1 MSEASKKEDVMSKDL
16 SGKTLGIIHAAVFT
30 AASLEP
36 IAREIMPE
44 VSIMHAGDDTVQR
57 DNLAAPV
64 GTIPKVNFY
73 KFATFAR
80 FFEDAGIDLIVLA
93 CSTFNQAVEFA
104 RPMIRVPMLQIDRP
118 MMEKAVATGRRIGLV
133 GTLAS
138 TMPSSERL
146 LRQCAAD
153 AGKEIEVLPVL
164 NDKAFKILRAGDPAT
179 HNAMLLEDIKR
190 ISPQVDCI
198 VLAQGS
204 MSVLEKDVAG
214 NSVPVYTSPRLAFE
228 RARSML
234 ESLS

>member
-1 MSEASKKEDVMSKDL
+1 MSKDL

-36 IAREIMPE
+36 IAKEVMPE

-64 GTIPKVNFY
+64 GTIPRANFY

-80 FFEDAGIDLIVLA
+80 FFEEAGIDLIVLA
-93 CSTFNQAVEFA
+93 CSTFNQAVDFA

-118 MMEKAVATGRRIGLV
+118 MMEKAVATGSRIGLI
-133 GTLAS
+133 GTLAA

-146 LRQCAAD
+146 LRQCGEE
-153 AGKEIEVLPVL
+153 AGKKIDVVPVL
-164 NDKAFKILRAGDPAT
+164 NACAFKLLRAGNPAG
-179 HNAMLLEDIKR
+179 HNAMVLEDIMR
-190 ISPQVDCI
+190 LSREVDCI

-204 MSVLEKDVAG
+204 MAVLEKETAG
-214 NSVPVYTSPRLAFE
+214 NSVPVYTSPRLAFI
-228 RARSML
+228 RARTML
-234 ESLS
+234 EAM

>member
-1 MSEASKKEDVMSKDL
+1 MSKDL

-30 AASLEP
+30 SVSLEP
-36 IAREIMPE
+36 IAKEVMPE
-44 VSIMHAGDDTVQR
+44 VAIMHAGDDTVQR

-80 FFEDAGIDLIVLA
+80 FFEEAGIDLIVLA

-104 RPMIRVPMLQIDRP
+104 RPMIKVPMLQIDRP
-118 MMEKAVATGRRIGLV
+118 MMEKAVASGSRIGLI

-153 AGKEIEVLPVL
+153 AGKKIDVVPVL
-164 NDKAFKILRAGDPAT
+164 NAEAFKVLRAGNPAG
-179 HNAMLLEDIKR
+179 HNTMVLEDIKR
-190 ISPQVDCI
+190 VSKEVDCI
-198 VLAQGS
+198 VLAQAS
-204 MSVLEKDVAG
+204 MAVLEKETT
-214 NSVPVYTSPRLAFE
+214 NNPVPVFTSPRLAFQK
-228 RARSML
+228 ARSML
-234 ESLS
+234 EAM

>member
-1 MSEASKKEDVMSKDL
+1 MSNDL
-16 SGKTLGIIHAAVFT
+16 TGKTLGIIHAAVFT
-30 AASLEP
+30 AVSLEP
-36 IAREIMPE
+36 IAKEVMPE

-64 GTIPKVNFY
+64 GTIPKRNFY

-80 FFEDAGIDLIVLA
+80 FFEEAGVDLIVLA

-104 RPMIRVPMLQIDRP
+104 RPMINIPMLQIDRP
-118 MMEKAVATGRRIGLV
+118 MMEKAVATGTRIGLI

-146 LRQCAAD
+146 LRQCASE
-153 AGKEIEVLPVL
+153 AGKKIDVVSVL
-164 NDKAFKILRAGDPAT
+164 NAEAFKVLRAGNPAG
-179 HNAMLLEDIKR
+179 HNSMVLEDIKKM
-190 ISPQVDCI
+190 SKDVDCI

-204 MSVLEKDVAG
+204 MVVLEKETA
-214 NSVPVYTSPRLAFE
+214 NNPIPVYTSPRLAFQ

-234 ESLS
+234 EGM

>member
-1 MSEASKKEDVMSKDL
+1 MAKDI

-30 AASLEP
+30 AVSLEP
-36 IAREIMPE
+36 IAREVMPE

-57 DNLAAPV
+57 DNLAAPP

-80 FFEDAGIDLIVLA
+80 FFEEAGIDLIMLA
-93 CSTFNQAVEFA
+93 CSTFNQAAEHA
-104 RPMIRVPMLQIDRP
+104 RPMINIPILQIDRP
-118 MMEKAVATGRRIGLV
+118 MMEKAVATGSRIGLI

-153 AGKEIEVLPVL
+153 AGKKIEVVPVL
-164 NDKAFKILRAGDPAT
+164 NDRAFKVLRGGDEAG
-179 HNAMLLEDIKR
+179 HNAMLMEDIR
-190 ISPQVDCI
+190 RLSGEVDCI

-204 MSVLEKDVAG
+204 MAVLEKEVEG
-214 NSVPVYTSPRLAFE
+214 NKVPVYTSPRMAFE
-228 RARSML
+228 RARSIL
-234 ESLS
+234 EAL

>member
-1 MSEASKKEDVMSKDL
+1 MAKDI

-30 AASLEP
+30 AVSLEP
-36 IAREIMPE
+36 IAREVMPE

-57 DNLAAPV
+57 DNLAAPP

-80 FFEDAGIDLIVLA
+80 FFEEAGIDLIMLA
-93 CSTFNQAVEFA
+93 CSTFNQAAEHA
-104 RPMIRVPMLQIDRP
+104 RPMINIPILQIDRP
-118 MMEKAVATGRRIGLV
+118 MMEKAVATGSRIGLI

-153 AGKEIEVLPVL
+153 AGKKIEVVPVL
-164 NDKAFKILRAGDPAT
+164 NDRAFKVLRGGDAAG
-179 HNAMLLEDIKR
+179 HNAMLMEDIR
-190 ISPQVDCI
+190 RLSGEVDCI

-204 MSVLEKDVAG
+204 MAVLEKEVEG
-214 NSVPVYTSPRLAFE
+214 NKVPVYTSPRMAFE
-228 RARSML
+228 RARSIL
-234 ESLS
+234 EAL

>member
-1 MSEASKKEDVMSKDL
+1 MSKDL

-36 IAREIMPE
+36 IAREVMPE

-57 DNLAAPV
+57 DNMKAPV

-118 MMEKAVATGRRIGLV
+118 MMEKAVAAGSRIGLI
-133 GTLAS
+133 GTLAM

-146 LRQCAAD
+146 LRRCAAD
-153 AGKEIEVLPVL
+153 AGKKIEVVPVL
-164 NDKAFKILRAGDPAT
+164 NDKAFKILRSGDPAA
-179 HNAMLLEDIKR
+179 HNALLLEDIKKL
-190 ISPQVDCI
+190 SAEVDCI
-198 VLAQGS
+198 AMAQGS
-204 MSVLEKDVAG
+204 MAVLEKETA
-214 NSVPVYTSPRLAFE
+214 NNPVPVYYSPRLAFQ
-228 RARSML
+228 RARAML
-234 ESLS
+234 EEM

>member
-1 MSEASKKEDVMSKDL
+1 MSKDL

-30 AASLEP
+30 AFSLEP
-36 IAREIMPE
+36 IAREVMPE

-93 CSTFNQAVEFA
+93 CSTFNQAVDFA
-104 RPMIRVPMLQIDRP
+104 RPMIKTPMLQIDRP
-118 MMEKAVATGRRIGLV
+118 MMEKAVAAGSRVGLI

-146 LRQCAAD
+146 LRQCAD
-153 AGKEIEVLPVL
+153 EAGKKIEVVPVL
-164 NDKAFKILRAGDPAT
+164 NAEAFKVLRAGNPAG
-179 HNAMLLEDIKR
+179 HNAMVLEDIKR
-190 ISPQVDCI
+190 LSGKVDCI

-204 MSVLEKDVAG
+204 MEILEKETA
-214 NSVPVYTSPRLAFE
+214 NNPVPVYTSPRLAFK
-228 RARSML
+228 RAREML
-234 ESLS
+234 EAM

>member
-1 MSEASKKEDVMSKDL
+1 MSKDL

-30 AASLEP
+30 ATSLEP
-36 IAREIMPE
+36 IAREVMPE

-57 DNLAAPV
+57 DNLSAPI
-64 GTIPKVNFY
+64 GTIPKANFY

-118 MMEKAVATGRRIGLV
+118 MMEKAVATGKRIGLI
-133 GTLAS
+133 GTLPS

-146 LRQCAAD
+146 LRQCATD
-153 AGKEIEVLPVL
+153 AGKEIEVVSVL

-179 HNAMLLEDIKR
+179 HNAMVLEDIKR
-190 ISPQVDCI
+190 ISSQVDCI

-204 MSVLEKDVAG
+204 MSVLEKDVTK
-214 NSVPVYTSPRLAFE
+214 NVVPVYTSPRLAFE
-228 RARSML
+228 RARTML
-234 ESLS
+234 EQM

>member
-1 MSEASKKEDVMSKDL
+1 MSKDL

-36 IAREIMPE
+36 IARELMPE

-57 DNLAAPV
+57 DNLAAPA
-64 GTIPKVNFY
+64 GTIPPANFY

-80 FFEDAGIDLIVLA
+80 FFEEAGIDLIVLA

-104 RPMIRVPMLQIDRP
+104 RPMIKTPMLQIDRP
-118 MMEKAVATGRRIGLV
+118 MMEKAVETGRRIGLI

-146 LRQCAAD
+146 LRLCAAE
-153 AGKEIEVLPVL
+153 AGKQIEVFPVL
-164 NDKAFKILRAGDPAT
+164 NERAFKVLRAGDPGT
-179 HNAMLLEDIKR
+179 HNALLLEDIKR
-190 ISPQVDCI
+190 LSGQVDCI

-204 MSVLEKDVAG
+204 MSVLEKETA
-214 NSVPVYTSPRLAFE
+214 NNPVPVYTSPRLAFR
-228 RARSML
+228 RARSLL
-234 ESLS
+234 EAM

>member
-1 MSEASKKEDVMSKDL
+1 MNKDL

-104 RPMIRVPMLQIDRP
+104 RPMIHVPMLQIDRP
-118 MMEKAVATGRRIGLV
+118 MMEKAVATGRRIGLL
-133 GTLAS
+133 GTLPS

-228 RARSML
+228 RARSIL

>member
-1 MSEASKKEDVMSKDL
+1 MSKDL